1 MILESGNASAADT
14 MMPTLAPRHS
24 LRLRRADA
32 NRKRL
37 FRARSL
43 WSILLDLAREHAPA
57 NREYSYALRGDLY
70 VLVPSAEQIARLVR
84 DAARFVPR
92 SLRLHLAILPA
103 ISQIILVCPRAT

>member
-1 MILESGNASAADT
+1 MILESGNASAADST
-14 MMPTLAPRHS
+14 SPPSALRHS

-57 NREYSYALRGDLY
+57 NRFRFLPITTKPT
-70 VLVPSAEQIARLVR
+70 PS
-84 DAARFVPR
+84 R
-92 SLRLHLAILPA
+92 SLVNRRGI
-103 ISQIILVCPRAT
+103 